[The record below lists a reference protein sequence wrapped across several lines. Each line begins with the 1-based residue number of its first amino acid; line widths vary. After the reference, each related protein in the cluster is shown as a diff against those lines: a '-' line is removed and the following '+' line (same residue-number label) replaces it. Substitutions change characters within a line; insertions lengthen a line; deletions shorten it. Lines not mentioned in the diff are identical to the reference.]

1 MKISAKLLIPL
12 LSIATACGGS
22 GSSDTTIPVS
32 PGNSV
37 QQSQTLPTD
46 SEIAAL
52 VYDASYMAP
61 DSFFVDERAATDRSY
76 TVHHVLDSSL
86 SYERCTDDYAE
97 AMQWEESDNSSR
109 EVQGY
114 YVESFENER
123 YFEFVR
129 ELSYEHDIGNIEDIT
144 SPGFARVFKCSY
156 INRNGVDRSL
166 LSGFSGTLNS
176 RPLSATLVREF
187 TEYLWQF
194 RFFPNG
200 RKKVISSTGTES
212 DDQLQHT
219 LLLAFST
226 NQGSGNCDLIEVVEW
241 RFSAIRSSGQVARQF
256 DVVHSFEAE
265 TDAGRPVLCN

>member
-1 MKISAKLLIPL
+1 MKISAQLLIPL

-22 GSSDTTIPVS
+22 GSTDATKPANTSN
-32 PGNSV
+32 GV

-52 VYDASYMAP
+52 VYDNAYIAP
-61 DSFFVDERAATDRSY
+61 DEFFVDERAATDRSY

-97 AMQWEESDNSSR
+97 ALQWEESDNASR
-109 EVQGY
+109 SVQGY
-114 YVESFENER
+114 YVESYENDR
-123 YFEFVR
+123 YYEVAR
-129 ELSYEHDIGNIEDIT
+129 ELSYEQDIGNIDDIT

-156 INRNGVDRSL
+156 TIRDGVDRSV
-166 LSGFSGTLNS
+166 LSGFSGTLNT
-176 RPLSATLVREF
+176 RPIDAASIREF

-200 RKKVISSTGTES
+200 RNKVIASSGTES
-212 DDQLQHT
+212 PDQLQHT

-241 RFSAIRSSGQVARQF
+241 RFNASRDTGQVTRQF

-265 TDAGRPVLCN
+265 TSSGLIRICD